1 MISLPKGTDIVDVLS
16 GERGPEA
23 DITLMRQQLS
33 LFDKE
38 QLLLGDKAYVGEE
51 QLLTPKKKPRGGKLT
66 SEEKEENRTL
76 SKRRIFIEH
85 MIRRLRIFGI
95 MQGRFRLR
103 VRCYRQVMLTVCG
116 LLRLRMGTF
125 KFA

>member
-51 QLLTPKKKPRGGKLT
+51 QLLTPKKSP
-66 SEEKEENRTL
+66 EAEN
-76 SKRRIFIEH
+76 
-85 MIRRLRIFGI
+85 
-95 MQGRFRLR
+95 
-103 VRCYRQVMLTVCG
+103 
-116 LLRLRMGTF
+116 
-125 KFA
+125 